1 VSEPDQIVSAPE
13 GLRPVRWGL
22 GDAVA
27 GWFIAQAGGAI
38 AFSLVVLLSGIDVD
52 DTDDLSLGWIAVAQ
66 LGLWF
71 GFIGVP
77 WFAARIK
84 GNGLVHDFA
93 VRGERWDSLRGLGVG
108 VGSQLVLLPL
118 LYIPI
123 YVLFDKTQDDVSQ
136 VARDLTDRA
145 TDPIGVIL
153 LVLIVGIGA
162 PIAEEIFYRGLLYR
176 SMENRFGT
184 WPAIVGSGVVF
195 GASHFQPI
203 TFVGLTA
210 FGVVL
215 AYLTHRTGRLA
226 PAIFAHM
233 AFNMVTVILMV
244 TD

>member
-1 VSEPDQIVSAPE
+1 M
-13 GLRPVRWGL
+13 
-22 GDAVA
+22 
-27 GWFIAQAGGAI
+27 
-38 AFSLVVLLSGIDVD
+38 
-52 DTDDLSLGWIAVAQ
+52 AVAQ

-77 WFAARIK
+77 WFAARVK
-84 GNGLVHDFA
+84 GNGLVRDFSLRA
-93 VRGERWDSLRGLGVG
+93 ERRDSLVGLVVG

-123 YVLFDKTQDDVSQ
+123 YVLFDKSTDDVAE
-136 VARDLTDRA
+136 VARELTDRA
-145 TDPIGVIL
+145 TDPVGVIL

-162 PIAEEIFYRGLLYR
+162 PIAEEIFYRGLLFR

-184 WPAIVGSGVVF
+184 WPAIVGSGVIF
-195 GASHFQPI
+195 GASHFNAL
-203 TFVGLTA
+203 TFVGLAA
-210 FGVVL
+210 FGGVL

-233 AFNMVTVILMV
+233 AFNLVTVILLV